1 VSSEISAPEK
11 PTAIQSPVQSG
22 FELLGEEFLSPPE
35 LSNLITKTERTLEW
49 WRETKQGPAFVRVGK
64 TILYKKTSVLKW
76 LSDQEVQPRRPRK
89 AAR

>member
-1 VSSEISAPEK
+1 MSNEAQTSST
-11 PTAIQSPVQSG
+11 PTTSSSPTG